1 MYIVQRNKQVK
12 MKISKAAVVFCVCIL
27 SGKVSAQ
34 EAEKQLIL
42 KDAESKL
49 PVSDALIKYNHG
61 NSHTHSKTDGSFVF
75 TLESLPDTLIISH
88 KEYDELKW
96 VVTNN
101 KDQNQVIFLQP
112 KPFQIPEIVISNS
125 SFLSAITKVDLNK
138 FPVSSAQELLRKV
151 PGLFI
156 AQHAGGGKAEQL
168 FLRGFDAD
176 HGTDVS
182 VNVDGMP
189 VNIVS
194 HAHGQGYSDLHFVI
208 PETVNNIDFGKGA
221 YYMDRG
227 DFNTA
232 GYVDFQTYNGLKKS
246 MVKLEGGSF
255 NSKRILGMFNILHDE
270 GGRKNAYLAAEYNY
284 TDGPFDVK
292 QNFNRINL
300 FGKYNQWLTD
310 KDYFNLQFSTFNSS
324 WNASGQIPE
333 RAVTEGIID
342 RWGSIDPTEGG
353 KTSRTNVQMNFKHIL
368 SASEQIEAMAWYS
381 KYNFNLYSDF
391 TFFLKDPVYGDEIQ
405 QTDGRN
411 IYGTEIKYLKNFALS
426 SGSLNWTSGIGFRN
440 DDINTL
446 QLNHVYH
453 RDLLLGKL
461 SDVTGT
467 ETNLHAYTG
476 LTWKT
481 GKWTVN
487 PALRLDHFIFNMHN
501 LLDYEQLPSGQS
513 KEATRLSPKLN
524 ISYAQSDR
532 VLWYL
537 KTGMGF
543 HSNDMRVVVTN
554 PDAQT
559 LPYSIGGDLGVRLH
573 PVKSLIITPTV
584 WYMYLQ
590 QEFVYVGDDAVVE
603 PSGKSQRFGA
613 DLGIRFQPIEH
624 FYLNVDVNYSHAR
637 FIDEEKGQDYVPLA
651 PVITS
656 TGSVNWDFLKGF
668 SLGIQYRYLGDR
680 PAVEDN
686 SIKTKAYFV
695 TDLIFSYN
703 RQKWGA
709 NLQVNNLLNVKWNE
723 AQFATETRLK
733 DEAAPVT
740 DLTYT
745 PGIPFGVRVGM
756 YYKF

>member
-1 MYIVQRNKQVK
+1 
-12 MKISKAAVVFCVCIL
+12 MKITKIMVVFL
-27 SGKVSAQ
+27 AVSMNGVIAAQ
-34 EAEKQLIL
+34 DTKTEKQLII
-42 KDAESKL
+42 KDADDKF
-49 PVSDALIKYNHG
+49 PIADALVLFDHG
-61 NSHTHSKTDGSFVF
+61 NSHIHSGTDGSF
-75 TLESLPDTLIISH
+75 TLNIKSYPDTLVISH
-88 KEYDELKW
+88 PGYEEIKW
-96 VVTNN
+96 MVNNEEDKNKVV
-101 KDQNQVIFLQP
+101 FLQH
-112 KPFQIPEIVISNS
+112 KPFQISEVAINHS

-138 FPVSSAQELLRKV
+138 FPVNSAQDLLRKV

-227 DFNTA
+227 DFDTA
-232 GYVDFQTYNGLKKS
+232 GYVDFQTYDKLKNS

-255 NSKRILGMFNILHDE
+255 NSKRVLGMFNIINDAA
-270 GGRKNAYLAAEYNY
+270 GRKGAYLAAEYNY
-284 TDGPFDVK
+284 SDGPFDVK
-292 QNFNRINL
+292 QNFNRVNI

-310 KDYFNLQFSTFNSS
+310 KDYFNIQFSTFNSS

-333 RAVTEGIID
+333 RAVDEGIIG

-353 KTSRTNVQMNFKHIL
+353 NTSRTNLQMNYKHII
-368 SASEQIEAMAWYS
+368 SPTEHIDAMAWYS

-391 TFFLKDPVYGDEIQ
+391 TFYLKDKDHGDEIQ

-411 IYGTEIKYLKNFALS
+411 VYGTEVKYTKNFSLS
-426 SGSLNWTSGIGFRN
+426 NGTLDWISGVGFRN

-446 QLNHVYH
+446 QLNHVYR
-453 RDLLLGKL
+453 RDLLLNKM

-467 ETNLHAYTG
+467 ETNLHTYSG
-476 LTWKT
+476 LIWKI
-481 GKWTVN
+481 GKWTIN
-487 PALRLDHFIFNMHN
+487 PALRIDHFIFNMHN
-501 LLDYEQLPSGQS
+501 LLDIELPSGLS
-513 KEATRLSPKLN
+513 SEATRLSPKLN
-524 ISYAQSDR
+524 FSYAASDN
-532 VLWYL
+532 VMWFL

-543 HSNDMRVVVTN
+543 HSNDIRVVVQN
-554 PDAQT
+554 NGDKT

-573 PVKSLIITPTV
+573 PFKSLIITPAV
-584 WYMYLQ
+584 WYLALQ

-603 PSGKSQRFGA
+603 PSGRSRRYGA
-613 DLGIRFQPIEH
+613 DLGIRFQPLEN
-624 FYLNVDVNYSHAR
+624 FYLNADVNYSHAR
-637 FIDEEKGQDYVPLA
+637 FVDELKGEDRVPLA
-651 PVITS
+651 PVVTS
-656 TGSVNWDFLKGF
+656 TGSVNWDFMKGF
-668 SLGIQYRYLGDR
+668 SIGLQYRYLGAR

-686 SIKTKAYFV
+686 SIRTKPYFV
-695 TDLIFSYN
+695 NDLMLSYN
-703 RQKWGA
+703 RAKWGA
-709 NLQVNNLLNVKWNE
+709 NLQVNNVFNVNWNE
-723 AQFATETRLK
+723 AQFATETQLRN
-733 DEAAPVT
+733 EQQSAT

-745 PGIPFGVRVGM
+745 PGNPFGIKMGV

>member
-1 MYIVQRNKQVK
+1 
-12 MKISKAAVVFCVCIL
+12 MKITKVMIVFLAVWMNE
-27 SGKVSAQ
+27 KVAAQ
-34 EAEKQLIL
+34 ETGTQKQLLI
-42 KDAESKL
+42 KDFDDKFSI
-49 PVSDALIKYNHG
+49 SDALVQFNHG
-61 NSHTHSKTDGSFVF
+61 NDHAHSGTDGTVKFNIVSY
-75 TLESLPDTLIISH
+75 PDTLVISH
-88 KEYDELKW
+88 KGYDDVKW
-96 VVTNN
+96 VMTNN
-101 KDQNQVIFLQP
+101 DDKNKVVFLQH
-112 KPFQIPEIVISNS
+112 KPFQISEVAINHS

-138 FPVSSAQELLRKV
+138 FPVNSAQDLLRKV

-168 FLRGFDAD
+168 FLRGFDSD

-221 YYMDRG
+221 YYTDRG

-232 GYVDFQTYNGLKKS
+232 GYVDFKTYDRLNNS
-246 MVKLEGGSF
+246 MIKLEGGSF
-255 NSKRILGMFNILHDE
+255 NTKRILGMFNILNDAA
-270 GGRKNAYLAAEYNY
+270 GRKSAYLAAEYNY

-292 QNFNRINL
+292 QNFNRVNI

-310 KDYFNLQFSTFNSS
+310 NDYFNIQFSTFNSS

-333 RAVTEGIID
+333 RAVNEGIIG

-353 KTSRTNVQMNFKHIL
+353 STSRTNLQMNYKHII
-368 SASEQIEAMAWYS
+368 SPSEQIDAMAWYS
-381 KYNFNLYSDF
+381 KYDFNLYSDF
-391 TFFLKDPVYGDEIQ
+391 TFYLKDKDHGDEIQ

-411 IYGTEIKYLKNFALS
+411 IYGTEIKYTKNFSLPNGTLDWI
-426 SGSLNWTSGIGFRN
+426 SGVGFRN

-453 RDLLLGKL
+453 RDLLLDRL
-461 SDVTGT
+461 SNVNGT

-476 LTWKT
+476 LVWKT
-481 GKWTVN
+481 GKWTIN
-487 PALRLDHFIFNMHN
+487 PGLRVDHFIFNMHN
-501 LLDYEQLPSGQS
+501 LMNPEQLPSGQS
-513 KEATRLSPKLN
+513 SEGTRLSPKLN
-524 ISYAQSDR
+524 FSYAVNDNMM
-532 VLWYL
+532 WFL

-543 HSNDMRVVVTN
+543 HSNDMRVVIEQQGVK
-554 PDAQT
+554 T
-559 LPYSIGGDLGVRLH
+559 LPYSVGGDLGVRLH
-573 PVKSLIITPTV
+573 PFKSLIITPTV
-584 WYMYLQ
+584 WYLYLQ

-613 DLGIRFQPIEH
+613 DLGIRFQPLEN
-624 FYLNVDVNYSHAR
+624 FYLNADVNYAHAR
-637 FIDEEKGQDYVPLA
+637 FTEEKKGEDYVPLA

-656 TGSVNWDFLKGF
+656 TGSVNWDFLHGF
-668 SLGIQYRYLGDR
+668 SLGIQYRYLGTR

-686 SIKTKAYFV
+686 SIRTKAYFV
-695 TDLIFSYN
+695 NDLILSYN
-703 RQKWGA
+703 QPKWGA
-709 NLQVNNLLNVKWNE
+709 NVQVSNLFNVKWNE
-723 AQFATETRLK
+723 AQFATETQLK
-733 DEAAPVT
+733 NEQEPIT

-745 PGIPFGVRVGM
+745 PGSPFGVRVGV

>member
-1 MYIVQRNKQVK
+1 
-12 MKISKAAVVFCVCIL
+12 MKITKIAAAFLVMAF
-27 SGKVSAQ
+27 SGKMMAQ
-34 EAEKQLIL
+34 EAEKQLLI
-42 KDAESKL
+42 KDADDKFPIADVL
-49 PVSDALIKYNHG
+49 VKYDHG
-61 NSHTHSKTDGSFVF
+61 NSHTHTGTDGTFAIPVK
-75 TLESLPDTLIISH
+75 SLPDTLVISRQG
-88 KEYDELKW
+88 YDEVKW
-96 VVTNN
+96 VVANDEDKN
-101 KDQNQVIFLQP
+101 KVIFLQH
-112 KPFQIPEIVISNS
+112 KPFQISEVAINHS

-138 FPVSSAQELLRKV
+138 FPVSSAQDLLRKV

-232 GYVDFQTYNGLKKS
+232 GYVDFQTYNGLKNS
-246 MVKLEGGSF
+246 IIKLEGGSF
-255 NSKRILGMFNILHDE
+255 NSKRVLGMFNILHDDL
-270 GGRKNAYLAAEYNY
+270 GRKNAYIAAEYNY

-292 QNFNRINL
+292 QNFNRVNI

-310 KDYFNLQFSTFNSS
+310 KDYFNIQFSTFNSS

-333 RAVTEGIID
+333 RAVDEGIIG

-353 KTSRTNVQMNFKHIL
+353 KTSRTNLQMNFKHII
-368 SASEQIEAMAWYS
+368 SQSEQIDAMAFYS

-391 TFFLKDPVYGDEIQ
+391 TFNLKDKDHGDEIQ

-411 IYGTEIKYLKNFALS
+411 IYGAEVKYTKTFSLANSSLS
-426 SGSLNWTSGIGFRN
+426 WTSGIGLRN

-453 RDLLLGKL
+453 RDLLLDRL

-467 ETNLHAYTG
+467 ETNLHAYSG
-476 LTWKT
+476 LIWKT
-481 GKWTVN
+481 GKWTIN
-487 PALRLDHFIFNMHN
+487 PALRVDHFIFNMHN
-501 LLDYEQLPSGQS
+501 LLDVEQLPSGQS
-513 KEATRLSPKLN
+513 KEATRVSPKLN
-524 ISYAQSDR
+524 FSYAQNDN
-532 VLWYL
+532 VMWFL

-543 HSNDMRVVVTN
+543 HSNDLRVVVPN
-554 PDAQT
+554 KNENT
-559 LPYSIGGDLGVRLH
+559 LPYSIGADFGVRLH
-573 PVKSLIITPTV
+573 PFKSLIITPAL
-584 WYMYLQ
+584 WYMDLQ

-603 PSGKSQRFGA
+603 PSGKSRRFGA
-613 DLGIRFQPIEH
+613 DLGIRFQPLEN
-624 FYLNVDVNYSHAR
+624 FYLNADINYSHAR
-637 FIDEEKGQDYVPLA
+637 FMEEEKGQDYVPLA
-651 PVITS
+651 PVVTS
-656 TGSVNWDFLKGF
+656 TGSVNWDFLNGF
-668 SLGIQYRYLGDR
+668 SLGLQYRYLGAR

-686 SIKTKAYFV
+686 SIRTKAYFV
-695 TDLIFSYN
+695 NDLMLSYN

-709 NLQVNNLLNVKWNE
+709 NIQVNNLFNVQWNE
-723 AQFATETRLK
+723 AQFATETQLK
-733 DEAAPVT
+733 GEAEPIT

-745 PGIPFGVRVGM
+745 PGSPFGVRVGV